1 MADNSMY
8 RSSFLFPADLGDYED
23 IEDPE
28 LYLSEFKILPNQ
40 SPKSETKIAEIHR
53 TLT

>member
-1 MADNSMY
+1 MMLM
-8 RSSFLFPADLGDYED
+8 SSPFPVTADLGDFED

-28 LYLSEFKILPNQ
+28 TYLSEFKVLPNQ
-40 SPKSETKIAEIHR
+40 SPKSETKIAEIHK